1 MFKKLC
7 VAFLS
12 LCIAVAMVLGINS
25 QFSFDNQQGNIV
37 LCIMDVEEE
46 LF

>member
-12 LCIAVAMVLGINS
+12 LCIAVAMVLGVSSACSGSNV
-25 QFSFDNQQGNIV
+25 QDTV
-37 LCIMDVEEE
+37 TMCILEAKEE
-46 LF
+46 LY